1 MINDGGG
8 GGRRVFL
15 LCSTERHLTFTTEG
29 YKFDSVG
36 FFRAP
41 CLVNWIDWDPSYKQP
56 GAGKIFLS
64 LSSFLCSSNI

>member
-29 YKFDSVG
+29 YKFDTVE
-36 FFRAP
+36 
-41 CLVNWIDWDPSYKQP
+41 
-56 GAGKIFLS
+56 FLGHPVW
-64 LSSFLCSSNI
+64 LTG